1 MNIDLK
7 FIKVKEDACWP
18 AAGAC
23 DHIEHFG
30 RAMTAT
36 ELAAILCVSRIIIH
50 KLAKKNRIP
59 SLGLGCGRFD
69 PKAIAAWLRAQ

>member
-1 MNIDLK
+1 
-7 FIKVKEDACWP
+7 
-18 AAGAC
+18 
-23 DHIEHFG
+23 
-30 RAMTAT
+30 MTAT

-50 KLAKKNRIP
+50 KLAKKNHIP

>member
-1 MNIDLK
+1 MR
-7 FIKVKEDACWP
+7 
-18 AAGAC
+18 AGPQLALA
-23 DHIEHFG
+23 ITSSIFG

-50 KLAKKNRIP
+50 KLAKKNHIP